1 MWKILQVVVLLG
13 WTSDCYGSPF
23 NRHAPHAVIYNHT
36 GQLRESYDYI
46 IAGGGTS
53 GLVVVNRLTENPRIS
68 VLVIER
74 GYLLIAPSSFS
85 INKANTQTAI
95 AKIMEPRFLVFP
107 FQPSMSE
114 PTPVSLNQVSIT
126 VLLHST
132 LAMWWVVE
140 Q

>member
-1 MWKILQVVVLLG
+1 MWRILQVVVLLG

-53 GLVVVNRLTENPRIS
+53 GLVVANRLTENPRIS

-74 GYLLIAPSSFS
+74 GYLSITPSSFS
-85 INKANTQTAI
+85 VSMANTQTAM
-95 AKIMEPRFLVFP
+95 AKKTELQSLVSP
-107 FQPSMSE
+107 SLPSMSE
-114 PTPVSLNQVSIT
+114 RTPVFPNLV
-126 VLLHST
+126 
-132 LAMWWVVE
+132 
-140 Q
+140 